1 MGQPVQPTSEQ
12 NVSQA
17 PELVCYALHEHPP
30 EIVAARPDRK
40 WMDEFPDRHPYRCL
54 PLAIANSYAWHV
66 ICPVPV
72 EVEWNGGKA
81 ASDLTARV
89 LKPLPGGRPPD
100 MFCRSVFTHGIVTM
114 HLDYIFR
121 TPPGWD
127 LIASGPTN
135 NPKENA
141 YPLTGLVESSWLPYP
156 FTMNWQIMRP
166 GKVLFEEG
174 EPFCSIMLVE
184 KMKLLDCEPQIKR
197 LSDDPE
203 LAQQARAFK
212 AERDQLMARL
222 KAGDPEAR
230 RQPWSKHYFLGELP
244 DGTKVPEHLNKLR
257 LKQPIDLRSPVSWS
271 SLAPYRITIN

>member
-1 MGQPVQPTSEQ
+1 
-12 NVSQA
+12 
-17 PELVCYALHEHPP
+17 
-30 EIVAARPDRK
+30 
-40 WMDEFPDRHPYRCL
+40 
-54 PLAIANSYAWHV
+54 
-66 ICPVPV
+66 
-72 EVEWNGGKA
+72 
-81 ASDLTARV
+81 
-89 LKPLPGGRPPD
+89 
-100 MFCRSVFTHGIVTM
+100 
-114 HLDYIFR
+114 
-121 TPPGWD
+121 
-127 LIASGPTN
+127 
-135 NPKENA
+135 
-141 YPLTGLVESSWLPYP
+141 
-156 FTMNWQIMRP
+156 MNWQIMRP